1 MTETSVN
8 AIPKVDYT
16 TTSHP
21 SGVKA
26 LCFKDAPALI
36 ESLLPVQK
44 LSIDVY
50 KERMAGSGQTLTA
63 LGSYWKGRKP
73 LVLNRACVLAS
84 LLPATE
90 YPIKDLEIFELLMGM
105 DEVSISK
112 RLGLAKP
119 EDIVRTANIPDIN
132 AYFVIDPPDHVL
144 PSISPFDIKD
154 FPYIKKGK
162 STIPKL
168 KWRSDVS
175 DAKKHELAVLTFEDK
190 TYRELATDA
199 MRAEEMGEI
208 LASHAWNR
216 VNQHLGTNAFSF
228 AELVEQLGVMRFG
241 HRPTVAD
248 TFSGSGQ
255 IPFAAAQ
262 LGCDVYASDLN
273 PVACMLTWGAFNIV
287 GASSERRKT
296 IEEKQRKLVA
306 KVKAEIDALGIEQ
319 DGTGWRGKAYLYCI
333 EVTCPSSGWKVP
345 VLPTL
350 VVSKGKSVCVKLVP
364 VPAQKRYDIE
374 LVRNATASEMTAAE
388 HGTYRK
394 GDVVHV
400 VNGVEHVNSISSI
413 RGDYSTKVDGKTV
426 KKNRL
431 RLWDK
436 SDVVFRDDD
445 IFNERLYAIQWI
457 KEVPEGES
465 ARPITEFR
473 SVTHADLEREKRAT
487 KYVQAHLGEW
497 QEQGLVPDTRI
508 EPGDKTD
515 EPIRTRGWT
524 HWHHLFNARQLIV
537 LALVRK
543 TISDP
548 AFAVLFAGMLDYS
561 SKLTRWTTSGVRVAK
576 DGSGRQ
582 IGGASNGA
590 SNVFYNQ
597 ALNTFY
603 NYGCRAS
610 SDLFVVFNKSLKSA
624 PIPVGSE
631 VSVSNHSSGELRAS
645 CDMFIT
651 DPPYGDAVKYE
662 EILEFFIG
670 WLRKNQPA
678 EFAHWTWDSRRELA
692 VKGEDHD
699 FRLSMVAAYKRMAE
713 CMPDNGI
720 QILMFTHQDGNIW
733 ADMANIVWASGL
745 RVTAAWYLVT
755 ETDSALR
762 EGSYVKG
769 TILLVLR
776 KRLGTKRTNQ
786 TDLAYELEEEVAEQI
801 KRLTGMN
808 DSVTADSK
816 RAKDG
821 NLFEDADLQM
831 AGYAAAL
838 KVLTKFSII
847 DGKDMA
853 QEALRP
859 RVAGQKTLVESLI
872 DFATDTANKMLV
884 PLGLDDSVWQELT
897 SAERFYLKML
907 EQESHGL
914 NKLDNYQNFA
924 KAFAVRNFD
933 ALMASV
939 NANKAALKS
948 AEDFGRTEMNQSS
961 ELFETPTRA
970 VLYALMDLQL
980 GKDLDVVLSGLEQNL
995 KVGTFYSSRDML
1007 VAIARFIGKKVDHV
1021 RSEEASAARVL
1032 ADGIENQRM

>member
-1 MTETSVN
+1 MTDTTVN

-16 TTSHP
+16 MTPHP
-21 SGVKA
+21 SGVTA
-26 LCFKDAPALI
+26 LSLKDAPALI

-44 LSIDVY
+44 LSIEAY
-50 KERMAGSGQTLTA
+50 KEQMSLRSKFLAPMA
-63 LGSYWKGRKP
+63 SYWKGRKP

-84 LLPATE
+84 LLPATDD
-90 YPIKDLEIFELLMGM
+90 PIKDLEVFELLMGM
-105 DEVSISK
+105 DDVSMSK
-112 RLGLAKP
+112 RLGLPKP
-119 EDIVRTANIPDIN
+119 EEIVRTAKIPDIQ
-132 AYFVIDPPDHVL
+132 AYFVVDPPGHVV
-144 PSISPFDIKD
+144 PTKGPFDIKD
-154 FPYIKKGK
+154 YPYVKNGK
-162 STIPKL
+162 STSPKL
-168 KWRSDVS
+168 KWRSDVPET
-175 DAKKHELAVLTFEDK
+175 KKHEVATLTFENDAFHD
-190 TYRELATDA
+190 LATSA
-199 MRAEEMGEI
+199 MRAEEIGEE
-208 LASHAWNR
+208 LVSHVWAR

-228 AELVEQLGVMRFG
+228 CELVEQLGVMRFG

-273 PVACMLTWGAFNIV
+273 PIACMLTWGAFNIV
-287 GASSERRKT
+287 GAGKEQRRA
-296 IEEKQRKLVA
+296 IEAEQAKFVA
-306 KVKAEIDALGIEQ
+306 KVKAEIDTLGIEQ
-319 DGTGWRGKAYLYCI
+319 DGAGWRGKVYLYCL

-345 VLPTL
+345 VLSTL
-350 VVSKGKSVCVKLVP
+350 VVSKGKSVYAKLLP
-364 VPAQKRYDIE
+364 IHDEKRYDIE
-374 LVRNATASEMTAAE
+374 LVCDASSAEMKAAE
-388 HGTYRK
+388 QGTYRK

-400 VNGVEHVNSISSI
+400 VNGVEHVNSIASI
-413 RGDYSTKVDGKTV
+413 RGDYTTEINGKKV

-431 RLWDK
+431 RQWQC

-445 IFNERLYAIQWI
+445 IFSERLYAIQWV
-457 KEVPEGES
+457 KELPDGDS
-465 ARPITEFR
+465 GRALTEFR
-473 SVTHADLEREKRAT
+473 TVTNEDLKRERQVT
-487 KYVQAHLGEW
+487 QYVQNNLAEW
-497 QEQGLVPDTRI
+497 QQQGWIPDTRI

-524 HWHHLFNARQLIV
+524 HWHHLFNPRQLLI
-537 LALVRK
+537 AM
-543 TISDP
+543 
-548 AFAVLFAGMLDYS
+548 LFG
-561 SKLTRWTTSGVRVAK
+561 KEKQPVF
-576 DGSGRQ
+576 Q
-582 IGGASNGA
+582 IGLTQQVNWNSRLSHWNFAMTA
-590 SNVFYNQ
+590 VAQVFYNQ
-597 ALNTFY
+597 ALNTFPS
-603 NYGCRAS
+603 YGCRGFYDAEERFAPKLRLATVTS
-610 SDLFVVFNKSLKSA
+610 SVVIRNEPADSLDHQLDL
-624 PIPVGSE
+624 G
-631 VSVSNHSSGELRAS
+631 
-645 CDMFIT
+645 IT

-662 EILEFFIG
+662 EILEFFIA
-670 WLRKNQPA
+670 WLRKNPPA
-678 EFAHWTWDSRRELA
+678 EFADWTWDSRRALA
-692 VKGEDHD
+692 IKGEDHD
-699 FRLSMVAAYKRMAE
+699 FRLSMVAAYKRLAD
-713 CMPDNGI
+713 CMPDNGL

-776 KRLGTKRTNQ
+776 KRLGVKRTNQ

-808 DSVTADSK
+808 ETVASDSK

-838 KVLTKFSII
+838 KVLTKYSII

-859 RVAGQKTLVESLI
+859 RVSGQKTLVESLI

-884 PLGLDDSVWQELT
+884 PLGLDESVWHELEP
-897 SAERFYLKML
+897 AERFYLKML

-924 KAFAVRNFD
+924 KAFAVRNFGV
-933 ALMASV
+933 LMASE

-948 AEDFGRTEMNQSS
+948 ANDFARSEMNQTS
-961 ELFETPTRA
+961 ELFQTPTRA
-970 VLYALMDLQL
+970 VLYALMDLQA
-980 GKDLDVVLSGLEQNL
+980 GKDLDVVLTGLEQNL
-995 KVGTFYSSRDML
+995 KVGAFYSSRDML
-1007 VAIARFIGKKVDHV
+1007 VAIARFIGKKVDTM
-1021 RSEEASAARVL
+1021 RPEEASAARVL

>member
-1 MTETSVN
+1 MTSSAVTT
-8 AIPKVDYT
+8 IPKVDYT
-16 TTSHP
+16 TTPHP

-26 LCFKDAPALI
+26 LSLKDAPALI

-90 YPIKDLEIFELLMGM
+90 DPIKDLEVFELLMGM
-105 DEVSISK
+105 DDVSMSK

-119 EDIVRTANIPDIN
+119 DEIVRIAKIADIN
-132 AYFVIDPPDHVL
+132 AYFVVEPQEDAL
-144 PSISPFDIKD
+144 PQSAPFDVKD
-154 FPYIKKGK
+154 YRYVKNGK
-162 STIPKL
+162 ELTPKL
-168 KWRSDVS
+168 KWRSDISDTKKHEVAALTFERDAYRDLAS
-175 DAKKHELAVLTFEDK
+175 DAK
-190 TYRELATDA
+190 
-199 MRAEEMGEI
+199 RAEE
-208 LASHAWNR
+208 LAEQVSTHIWPK
-216 VNQHLGTNAFSF
+216 VNQHLGTNASSF
-228 AELVEQLGVMRFG
+228 PELVEQLGVMRFG

-287 GASSERRKT
+287 GANAERRKEVET
-296 IEEKQRKLVA
+296 EQSQLVA
-306 KVKAEIDALGIEQ
+306 KVKSKIDELGIES
-319 DGTGWRGKAYLYCI
+319 DGNGWRGKAYLYCL

-345 VLPTL
+345 VLPSRI
-350 VVSKGKSVCVKLVP
+350 VSKQRSGVNNNVGL
-364 VPAQKRYDIE
+364 E
-374 LVRNATASEMTAAE
+374 LLADHVNKNYRIKVVTGLSSSEILKYE
-388 HGTYRK
+388 SGTYK
-394 GDVVHV
+394 NGHIIHV
-400 VNGVEHVNSISSI
+400 VNAVEHVNSIASI
-413 RGDYSTKVDGKTV
+413 RGDYTDTVDDKKV

-436 SDVVFRDDD
+436 NDVVFLDDD

-457 KEVPEGES
+457 KEMPEGETGR
-465 ARPITEFR
+465 APTEFR
-473 SVTHADLEREKRAT
+473 SVTQADLDNEAKVTR
-487 KYVQAHLGEW
+487 YVQEQLAEW
-497 QEQGLVPDTRI
+497 QEKGWVPDTRI
-508 EPGDKTD
+508 EPGDET
-515 EPIRTRGWT
+515 ERLYRERGWT
-524 HWHHLFNARQLIV
+524 HWHHLFNPRQLLIFSLV
-537 LALVRK
+537 RRYSTPEGCLALAHTLNWNSRL
-543 TISDP
+543 S
-548 AFAVLFAGMLDYS
+548 L
-561 SKLTRWTTSGVRVAK
+561 WSGH
-576 DGSGRQ
+576 DG
-582 IGGASNGA
+582 GGGSVK
-590 SNVFYNQ
+590 NVFANQ
-597 ALNTFY
+597 ALNTVLNPASRGFSY
-603 NYGCRAS
+603 CRGLLTVLGEAPRF
-610 SDLFVVFNKSLKSA
+610 DLGNCVVTCSPARDLVTQADVFV
-624 PIPVGSE
+624 
-631 VSVSNHSSGELRAS
+631 
-645 CDMFIT
+645 T

-662 EILEFFIG
+662 EILEFFIA
-670 WLRKNQPA
+670 WFRKNPPP
-678 EFAHWTWDSRRELA
+678 EFANWTWDSRRELA

-776 KRLGTKRTNQ
+776 KRLGAKRTNQ

-808 DSVTADSK
+808 DTVAADSK

-838 KVLTKFSII
+838 KVLTKYSII

-859 RVAGQKTLVESLI
+859 RVPSQKTLVEGLI

-884 PLGLDDSVWQELT
+884 PLGLDESVWHDLEP
-897 SAERFYLKML
+897 AERFYLKML

-924 KAFAVRNFD
+924 KAFAVRDFS
-933 ALMASV
+933 ALMASE

-948 AEDFGRTEMNQSS
+948 AKDFGRTEMNQSS
-961 ELFETPTRA
+961 ELYQTPTRA
-970 VLYALMDLQL
+970 VLYALMDLQAQ
-980 GKDLDVVLSGLEQNL
+980 KDLDIVLKGLEQNL
-995 KVGTFYSSRDML
+995 KPGAFYSSRDML
-1007 VAIARFIGKKVDHV
+1007 VTISRFIGKKVDTM
-1021 RSEEASAARVL
+1021 RPEEASAARVL
-1032 ADGIENQRM
+1032 ADGIENQKM

>member
-1 MTETSVN
+1 MTDIN
-8 AIPKVDYT
+8 ANAFPKVNYIST
-16 TTSHP
+16 PHP

-26 LCFKDAPALI
+26 LSLKDAPALI

-84 LLPATE
+84 LLPATDD
-90 YPIKDLEIFELLMGM
+90 PIKDLEVFELLMGM
-105 DEVSISK
+105 DDVSLSK
-112 RLGLAKP
+112 RRGLAKP
-119 EDIVRTANIPDIN
+119 EEIVRKAQILDIR
-132 AYFVIDPPDHVL
+132 AYFSVEPPDHEL
-144 PSISPFDIKD
+144 PSKAPFDIND
-154 FPYIKKGK
+154 YPYVKNGEQTK
-162 STIPKL
+162 PKL

-175 DAKKHELAVLTFEDK
+175 DAKRHEIGALAYEFDA
-190 TYRELATDA
+190 YHDLAADA
-199 MRAEEMGEI
+199 KRAEEVGEQV
-208 LASHAWNR
+208 ASHIWTR
-216 VNQHLGTNAFSF
+216 VNEHLGTNASSF
-228 AELVEQLGVMRFG
+228 TELVEQLGVMRFA
-241 HRPTVAD
+241 HRPILAD

-287 GASSERRKT
+287 GGSAE
-296 IEEKQRKLVA
+296 QRKSIELQQAEVVA
-306 KVKAEIDALGIEQ
+306 KVRADIDALGVEQ
-319 DGTGWRGKAYLYCI
+319 DGNGWRGKVYLYCL
-333 EVTCPSSGWKVP
+333 EVVCPSSGWIVP

-350 VVSKGKSVCVKLVP
+350 VVSKSKSVCAKLVP
-364 VPAQKRYDIE
+364 VPSHKRYDIK
-374 LVRNATASEMTAAE
+374 LVCGASPSEMKAAE
-388 HGTYRK
+388 QGTYRK
-394 GDVVHV
+394 GNVVHIV
-400 VNGVEHVNSISSI
+400 DGVEHINSISSI
-413 RGDYSTKVDGKTV
+413 RGDYVTEIDGKRG

-431 RLWDK
+431 RQWEK
-436 SDVVFRDDD
+436 ADVVFQTGD

-457 KEVPEGES
+457 KDLPECDS
-465 ARPITEFR
+465 SRAPTEFR
-473 SVTHADLEREKRAT
+473 EVSQDDLEREKRVT
-487 KYVQAHLGEW
+487 EYVQSRLNEW
-497 QEQGLVPDTRI
+497 QENGWVPDMRI

-524 HWHHLFNARQLIV
+524 YWHHLFNPRQLLV
-537 LALVRK
+537 LGMTRQK
-543 TISDP
+543 ISS
-548 AFAVLFAGMLDYS
+548 FAANQFSRMLNYQS
-561 SKLTRWTTSGVRVAK
+561 RLCRWDSTSTKAQGVF
-576 DGSGRQ
+576 D
-582 IGGASNGA
+582 
-590 SNVFYNQ
+590 NQ
-597 ALNTFY
+597 AMNTLY
-603 NYGCRAS
+603 NYACRGTNLAIS
-610 SDLFVVFNKSLKSA
+610 AIVTQITHCPANLGLVINSAAEKIKYKADL
-624 PIPVGSE
+624 
-631 VSVSNHSSGELRAS
+631 
-645 CDMFIT
+645 FIT

-662 EILEFFIG
+662 EILEFFIA
-670 WLRKNQPA
+670 WFRKNPPA
-678 EFAHWTWDSRRELA
+678 EFANWVWDSRRELA

-699 FRLSMVAAYKRMAE
+699 FRLSMVAAYKHMAE
-713 CMPDNGI
+713 CMPDNGL
-720 QILMFTHQDGNIW
+720 QILMFTHQDGAIW

-762 EGSYVKG
+762 SGAYVKG

-776 KRLGTKRTNQ
+776 KRLGAKRTNQ

-808 DSVTADSK
+808 DSVTADRK

-838 KVLTKFSII
+838 RVLTKYSII

-853 QEALRP
+853 EEALRP
-859 RVAGQKTLVESLI
+859 RVSGRKTLVDSLI

-884 PLGLDDSVWQELT
+884 PIGLDESVWRELVP
-897 SAERFYLKML
+897 AERFYMKML

-924 KAFAVRNFD
+924 KAFGVRNFSD
-933 ALMASV
+933 MMV
-939 NANKAALKS
+939 TENANKSALKS
-948 AEDFGRTEMNQSS
+948 AKDFARSEMNQSS

-970 VLYALMDLQL
+970 VLYALMDLQA
-980 GKDLDVVLSGLEQNL
+980 GKDLDVVIKGLEQNL
-995 KVGTFYSSRDML
+995 KVGVFYSSRDML
-1007 VAIARFIGKKVDHV
+1007 VAIARFIGKKVDAM
-1021 RSEEASAARVL
+1021 RPEEASAARVL

>member
-1 MTETSVN
+1 MTDATAN

-16 TTSHP
+16 KTPHP
-21 SGVKA
+21 SGVQP
-26 LCFKDAPALI
+26 LGLKDAPALI

-84 LLPATE
+84 LLPATSD
-90 YPIKDLEIFELLMGM
+90 PIKDLEVFELLMGM
-105 DEVSISK
+105 DDVSISK

-119 EDIVRTANIPDIN
+119 EDIVRTAKIADIH
-132 AYFVIDPPDHVL
+132 AYFVVDPPGHAL
-144 PSISPFDIKD
+144 PSKAPFDIKD
-154 FPYIKKGK
+154 HPYIKNRKP
-162 STIPKL
+162 TTPKL

-175 DAKKHELAVLTFEDK
+175 ETKKHEIAALTFEHDP
-190 TYRELATDA
+190 YHDLATDA
-199 MRAEEMGEI
+199 MRAEELGED
-208 LASHAWNR
+208 LARHAWEK
-216 VNQHLGTNAFSF
+216 VNQHLGTKASSF
-228 AELVEQLGVMRFG
+228 PELIEQLGVMRFG

-287 GASSERRKT
+287 GANEERRKM
-296 IEEKQRKLVA
+296 IDAEQKDLVA
-306 KVKAEIDALGIEQ
+306 KVKAEIDALGVEQ
-319 DGTGWRGKAYLYCI
+319 DGTGWRGKVYLYCL
-333 EVTCPSSGWKVP
+333 EVTCPSSGWRVP

-350 VVSKGKSVCVKLVP
+350 VVSKGKSVYAKLVP
-364 VPAQKRYDIE
+364 VPPQKCYDIE
-374 LVRNATASEMTAAE
+374 LVCNATAAEMKAAE
-388 HGTYRK
+388 QGTYRK
-394 GDVVHV
+394 GDVIHV
-400 VNGVEHVNSISSI
+400 VNGVEHVNSIASI
-413 RGDYSTKVDGKTV
+413 RGDYTTEIGGKRV

-457 KEVPEGES
+457 KELNEDES
-465 ARPITEFR
+465 GKALTEFR
-473 SVTHADLEREKRAT
+473 TVTQADLEREKFVNE
-487 KYVQAHLGEW
+487 YVQSHLAEW
-497 QEQGLVPDTRI
+497 QENGWVPETRI

-524 HWHHLFNARQLIV
+524 HWHHLFNPRQILLLSLIN
-537 LALVRK
+537 
-543 TISDP
+543 
-548 AFAVLFAGMLDYS
+548 
-561 SKLTRWTTSGVRVAK
+561 KLTDALLKPALSYSLNYASRLCLWDKSGDKGQNA
-576 DGSGRQ
+576 
-582 IGGASNGA
+582 
-590 SNVFYNQ
+590 FYNQ
-597 ALNTFY
+597 ALNTTV
-603 NYGCRAS
+603 NYCCRAS
-610 SDLFVVFNKSLKSA
+610 LMILPFLAEKYARQSLSSDLHSRVRNQPASL
-624 PIPVGSE
+624 IDEHVD
-631 VSVSNHSSGELRAS
+631 L
-645 CDMFIT
+645 FIT

-662 EILEFFIG
+662 EILEFFIA
-670 WLRKNQPA
+670 WLCKSPPA
-678 EFAHWTWDSRRELA
+678 EFSEWIWDSRRELA
-692 VKGEDHD
+692 VKGEGHD
-699 FRLSMVAAYKRMAE
+699 FRLGMVEAYRRMAE

-776 KRLGTKRTNQ
+776 KRLGSKRTNQ

-808 DSVTADSK
+808 DTVAADSK

-838 KVLTKFSII
+838 KVLTKYSVI

-859 RVAGQKTLVESLI
+859 RVSGQKTLVESLI

-884 PLGLDDSVWQELT
+884 PLGLDQSVWRDLEP
-897 SAERFYLKML
+897 AERFYLKML

-924 KAFAVRNFD
+924 KAFAVRNFS
-933 ALMASV
+933 ALMASE

-948 AEDFGRTEMNQSS
+948 AIDLGRSEMNQSS
-961 ELFETPTRA
+961 ELFQTPTRA
-970 VLYALMDLQL
+970 VLYALMDLQA
-980 GKDLDVVLSGLEQNL
+980 GKDIDTVLKGLEQNL
-995 KVGTFYSSRDML
+995 KVGVFYSSRELL
-1007 VAIARFIGKKVDHV
+1007 VAIARFIGKKVDAM

>member
-1 MTETSVN
+1 M
-8 AIPKVDYT
+8 
-16 TTSHP
+16 
-21 SGVKA
+21 
-26 LCFKDAPALI
+26 I

-44 LSIDVY
+44 LSIDVF
-50 KERMAGSGQTLTA
+50 KERSAVVGQALTA

-73 LVLNRACVLAS
+73 LVLNRACVLAA
-84 LLPATE
+84 LLPATAD
-90 YPIKDLEIFELLMGM
+90 PMADLEVFELLMGM
-105 DEVSISK
+105 DDVSMSK

-119 EDIVRTANIPDIN
+119 ADIVRTAKIEDIRT
-132 AYFVIDPPDHVL
+132 YFVVDPPECVL
-144 PSISPFDIKD
+144 PKSAPFDIKD
-154 FPYIKKGK
+154 YPYAQKGK
-162 STIPKL
+162 ELIPRL
-168 KWRSDVS
+168 KWRSDIS
-175 DAKKHELAVLTFEDK
+175 ETLKHEVAALTFEYD
-190 TYRELATDA
+190 TYHDLATDA
-199 MRAEEMGEI
+199 KRAEEVADEI
-208 LASHAWNR
+208 STHIWGR
-216 VNQHLGTNAFSF
+216 VNEHLGTNAFSYP
-228 AELVEQLGVMRFG
+228 ELVEQLGVMRFG

-287 GASSERRKT
+287 GASAERRLE
-296 IEEKQRKLVA
+296 IEAEQAELVA

-319 DGTGWRGKAYLYCI
+319 DGQGWRGKVYLYCL
-333 EVTCPSSGWKVP
+333 EVTCPSSGWRVP

-350 VVSKGKSVCVKLVP
+350 MVSKGKSVYAKLVA
-364 VPAQKRYDIE
+364 VPTEKRYDIE
-374 LVRNATASEMTAAE
+374 LVCNATAAEMRAAE
-388 HGTYRK
+388 QGTYRK
-394 GDVVHV
+394 GNVVHV
-400 VNGVEHVNSISSI
+400 VNGVEHVNSIASI
-413 RGDYSTKVDGKTV
+413 RGDYTTELEGKRVTK
-426 KKNRL
+426 NQL
-431 RLWDK
+431 RKWDK

-457 KEVPEGES
+457 KELPEGES
-465 ARPITEFR
+465 GRAPTEFR
-473 SVTHADLEREKRAT
+473 GVTQADLDREKRVT
-487 KYVQAHLGEW
+487 EYVQAHLTEW
-497 QEQGLVPDTRI
+497 QEKGWVPDTRI

-524 HWHHLFNARQLIV
+524 HWHQLFNPRQLFAAV
-537 LALVRK
+537 CVRK
-543 TISDP
+543 TLSAAT
-548 AFAVLFAGMLDYS
+548 AFP
-561 SKLTRWTTSGVRVAK
+561 LTQLLNRNSRLSHVHQDNPQA
-576 DGSGRQ
+576 
-582 IGGASNGA
+582 
-590 SNVFYNQ
+590 VFYNQ
-597 ALNTFY
+597 ALNAFY
-603 NYGCRAS
+603 NFGARSMQTMASLIQLSINSESLAGTCQVASHQAS
-610 SDLFVVFNKSLKSA
+610 SISKQVDIFV
-624 PIPVGSE
+624 
-631 VSVSNHSSGELRAS
+631 
-645 CDMFIT
+645 T

-662 EILEFFIG
+662 EILEFFIA
-670 WLRKNQPA
+670 WFRKNPPP
-678 EFAHWTWDSRRELA
+678 EFANWTWDSRRELA

-776 KRLGTKRTNQ
+776 KRLGAKRTNQ

-808 DSVTADSK
+808 DTVAADSK

-838 KVLTKFSII
+838 KVLTKYSII

-859 RVAGQKTLVESLI
+859 RVSGQKTLVEGLI

-884 PLGLDDSVWQELT
+884 PLGLDESVWHDLEP
-897 SAERFYLKML
+897 AERFYLKML

-924 KAFAVRNFD
+924 KAFAVRDFS
-933 ALMASV
+933 ALMASE

-948 AEDFGRTEMNQSS
+948 ANDFGRAEMNQSS
-961 ELFETPTRA
+961 ELYQTPIRA
-970 VLYALMDLQL
+970 VLYALMDLQAQ
-980 GKDLDVVLSGLEQNL
+980 KDLDDVLKGLEQNL
-995 KVGTFYSSRDML
+995 KPGAFYSSRDML
-1007 VAIARFIGKKVDHV
+1007 VTIARFIGKKVDTM
-1021 RSEEASAARVL
+1021 RPEEASAARVL
-1032 ADGIENQRM
+1032 ADGIENQKM

>member
-1 MTETSVN
+1 MTSSAVTT
-8 AIPKVDYT
+8 IPKVDYT
-16 TTSHP
+16 TTPHP

-26 LCFKDAPALI
+26 LSLKDAPALI

-84 LLPATE
+84 LLPATDD
-90 YPIKDLEIFELLMGM
+90 PIKDLEVFELLMGM
-105 DEVSISK
+105 DDVSMSK

-119 EDIVRTANIPDIN
+119 EEIVRTAKIPDIH
-132 AYFVIDPPDHVL
+132 AHFVVDSPGHAV
-144 PSISPFDIKD
+144 PSKAPFDIKD
-154 FPYIKKGK
+154 YPYLKNGRPA
-162 STIPKL
+162 TPKL

-175 DAKKHELAVLTFEDK
+175 DTKKHEVAALTFEFD
-190 TYRELATDA
+190 TYHDLATDA
-199 MRAEEMGEI
+199 MRAEELGEE
-208 LASHAWNR
+208 LATHAWTT
-216 VNQHLGTNAFSF
+216 VNQHLSTNAFSF
-228 AELVEQLGVMRFG
+228 PELVEQLGVMRFG

-287 GASSERRKT
+287 GASAARRKT
-296 IEEKQRKLVA
+296 IKAEQAELA
-306 KVKAEIDALGIEQ
+306 SKVKAEIDALDIEQ
-319 DGTGWRGKAYLYCI
+319 DGKGWRGKVYLYCL

-345 VLPTL
+345 VLPTF
-350 VVSKGKSVCVKLVP
+350 VVSKGKSVCAKLVP
-364 VPAQKRYDIE
+364 IHNEKRYDIE
-374 LVRNATASEMTAAE
+374 LVCDASAAE
-388 HGTYRK
+388 MHAAEQGTYRD
-394 GDVVHV
+394 GNVVHV
-400 VNGVEHVNSISSI
+400 VNGVEHVNSITSI
-413 RGDYSTKVDGKTV
+413 RGDYKTEVDGKRLR
-426 KKNRL
+426 KNRL

-436 SDVVFRDDD
+436 SDVVFKDGD

-457 KEVPEGES
+457 KEPPEGES
-465 ARPITEFR
+465 GRAPTEFR
-473 SVTHADLEREKRAT
+473 TVTQADLDREKRVT
-487 KYVQAHLGEW
+487 QYVQDHLTEW
-497 QEQGLVPDTRI
+497 QDKGWVPDTRI
-508 EPGDKTD
+508 ESGDKTD

-524 HWHHLFNARQLIV
+524 HWHHLFNPRQLV
-537 LALVRK
+537 LLGTVNKLSGPTGKHGLFQTINFCCKLNRWAYQADKVNTAL
-543 TISDP
+543 D
-548 AFAVLFAGMLDYS
+548 
-561 SKLTRWTTSGVRVAK
+561 
-576 DGSGRQ
+576 
-582 IGGASNGA
+582 
-590 SNVFYNQ
+590 NQ
-597 ALNTFY
+597 ALNTLY
-603 NYGCRAS
+603 NYGCRGFAALSENIRGDYAS
-610 SDLFVVFNKSLKSA
+610 LPLVVERRVMSLPAERYSFA
-624 PIPVGSE
+624 TDI
-631 VSVSNHSSGELRAS
+631 
-645 CDMFIT
+645 FIT

-662 EILEFFIG
+662 EINEIFLT
-670 WLRKNQPA
+670 WLSKTPPID
-678 EFAHWTWDSRRELA
+678 FSDWTWDSRRELA
-692 VKGEDHD
+692 IKGEDHD

-808 DSVTADSK
+808 DTVAADSK

-838 KVLTKFSII
+838 KVLTKYSII

-859 RVAGQKTLVESLI
+859 RMAGQKTLVEGLI
-872 DFATDTANKMLV
+872 EFATDTANKLLV
-884 PLGLDDSVWQELT
+884 PLGLDDSVWHDLEP
-897 SAERFYLKML
+897 AERFYLKML

-924 KAFAVRNFD
+924 KAFAVRNLS
-933 ALMASV
+933 ALMASE
-939 NANKAALKS
+939 NANRAALKS
-948 AEDFGRTEMNQSS
+948 AKDFGRAEMNQSS
-961 ELFETPTRA
+961 ELFQTPTRA
-970 VLYALMDLQL
+970 VLYALMDLQAQ
-980 GKDLDVVLSGLEQNL
+980 KDLDDVLKGLEQNL
-995 KVGTFYSSRDML
+995 KPGAFYSSRKML
-1007 VAIARFIGKKVDHV
+1007 VTIARFIGKKVDAM
-1021 RSEEASAARVL
+1021 RPDDASAARVL
-1032 ADGIENQRM
+1032 ADGIDNQKM